1 MESDG
6 VNINLLVE
14 QLRQG
19 SEGAFTFLYDKYSNQ
34 LYRNIC
40 RLVRDE
46 EIAQELLQD
55 LFMTIWKDREKLNPE
70 KSFKPYLYKVAENLV
85 YAYFR
90 QIAKNKRL
98 IDRLILS
105 AVEFDSNA
113 EDIMIAKENHELLKK
128 AIENLSP
135 QRKQIYMLCKLEGKS
150 YEEVS
155 KELSISTSTIRDHIV
170 KANKT
175 VRQYFHSNQD
185 LAVIIITAHFLNHLK

>member
-1 MESDG
+1 MTSDG
-6 VNINLLVE
+6 ININLLVK
-14 QLRQG
+14 QLQQG
-19 SEGAFTFLYDKYSNQ
+19 SEAAFTFLYDKYSNQ

-40 RLVRDE
+40 RLTRDE

-70 KSFKPYLYKVAENLV
+70 KSFKSYLYKVAENLV
-85 YAYFR
+85 YTYFR
-90 QIAKNKRL
+90 QISKNKRL
-98 IDRLILS
+98 IDKLILS

-113 EDIMIAKENHELLKK
+113 EDIIIAKENHDLLKK

-135 QRKQIYMLCKLEGKS
+135 QRKQIYTLCKLEGKS

-170 KANKT
+170 KANKA
-175 VRQYFHSNQD
+175 VRQYFYSNQD
-185 LAVIIITAHFLNHLK
+185 LAVMIITAHFLNHLK